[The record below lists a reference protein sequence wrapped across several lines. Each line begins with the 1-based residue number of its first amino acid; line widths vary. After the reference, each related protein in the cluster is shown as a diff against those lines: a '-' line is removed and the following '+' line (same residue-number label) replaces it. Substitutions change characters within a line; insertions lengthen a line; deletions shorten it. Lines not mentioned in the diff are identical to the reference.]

1 MKKILLAAVMAMTL
15 WGCAEDRSSILK
27 VYNWA
32 DYIDEDLLDEFEEW
46 YFEQTG
52 ETVEII

>member
-32 DYIDEDLLDEFEEW
+32 DYIDEDLLDELE
-46 YFEQTG
+46 G
-52 ETVEII
+52 KK